1 MIIIRTNASSSSGIG
16 HLARCRRLGASLN
29 DQGLKVFFVLD
40 YINKYLNDYLE
51 GFSFTGLYS
60 FNESFQNEEDDALRL
75 LGSFNNKDVMA
86 VIVDD
91 YRLSNIWERSIAQ
104 LGCKVIVL
112 DDQDKSNHEC
122 HLLIDSTWEGEKTF
136 KRYENKVLNNT
147 LRLLG
152 PKYLLID
159 EAFGFV
165 KKPNHKSFKKNKQL
179 NILLSL
185 GGGGDLTFL
194 ISLICHLIDQPPDN
208 LSYEISTIVGPYALN
223 KEDLIAFSK
232 KHDNVRLILDQDGLY
247 DEISSADL
255 YIGASGG
262 TLFESLAMNIPCLT
276 FSISENQKN
285 DNENFEDLGHFFHLN
300 KIDESDFKNFAIL
313 VCQIL
318 SQYSRFNKYYE
329 NHTPFKIDG
338 KGVFRVS
345 NAIQS
350 IITEKILKIDPVHIK
365 NELNFEGG
373 YDLSEIDDFSVNRY
387 LTARNLK
394 INLDKMIDTSPI
406 SQLDHY
412 IWWLKDN
419 KRTSYVLRKNGKVL
433 LYIWHQLK
441 KVDNEDVIV
450 SGWFIANESCSA
462 LDAMHAVTEHSIIID
477 KLFSGVN
484 WIVVMRN
491 DNYFMQK
498 VHQRLKFRKVD
509 KRSSM
514 EKVIQN
520 SFPNASNDD
529 FLYYFRWI
537 ENSRSPKN

>member
-16 HLARCRRLGASLN
+16 HLARCRRLGANLN
-29 DQGLKVFFVLD
+29 EQGLKVFFVLD
-40 YINKYLNDYLE
+40 YVNEYLNEYLE
-51 GFSFTGLYS
+51 GFKFTGLYS
-60 FNESFQNEEDDALRL
+60 ANESFQNEEDDALRL
-75 LGSFNNKDVMA
+75 LVCLTNKDVIA
-86 VIVDD
+86 IIVDD
-91 YRLSNIWERSIAQ
+91 YRFSDIWERSIAQ

-122 HLLIDSTWEGEKTF
+122 HLLIDSTWEGEKTL
-136 KRYENKVLNNT
+136 KRYENKVLNNAPC
-147 LRLLG
+147 LLG

-159 EAFGFV
+159 EGFGLA
-165 KKPNHKSFKKNKQL
+165 KKLSHKSFKKNKQL
-179 NILLSL
+179 KILLSL

-194 ISLICHLIDQPPDN
+194 ISLICHLIDQLPDN
-208 LSYEISTIVGPYALN
+208 LPYEISTIVGPYALN

-247 DEISSADL
+247 SEISSADL

-262 TLFESLAMNIPCLT
+262 TLFESLAMSIPCLT

-313 VCQIL
+313 VHEIL

-329 NHTPFKIDG
+329 NHTLFKIDG

-345 NAIQS
+345 KAIQA
-350 IITEKILKIDPVHIK
+350 IIIGKTLKIESVHIK
-365 NELNFEGG
+365 NELNFEDG
-373 YDLSEIDDFSVNRY
+373 YDLSEIDDYSVNRY
-387 LTARNLK
+387 LAARNLN

-419 KRTSYVLRKNGKVL
+419 RRTSYVLKKNGKVL

-441 KVDNEDVIV
+441 KVDDIDVIV

-477 KLFSGVN
+477 KLFPGAY
-484 WIVVMRN
+484 WIIVMRN

-498 VHQRLKFRKVD
+498 VHQRLKFMKVD
-509 KRSSM
+509 KESSM
-514 EKVIQN
+514 EKVIQK

-537 ENSRSPKN
+537 ENSNSAKN

>member
-16 HLARCRRLGASLN
+16 HLARCRRLGLSLK

-40 YINKYLNDYLE
+40 YVNEYLNDYLE
-51 GFSFTGLYS
+51 GFNFSGLYS

-75 LGSFNNKDVMA
+75 LGSLPYKDVIA
-86 VIVDD
+86 IIVDD
-91 YRLSNIWERSIAQ
+91 YRFSNIWERSIAQ

-122 HLLIDSTWEGEKTF
+122 DLLIDSTWEGEKTF
-136 KRYENKVLNNT
+136 KRYENKVLSNT
-147 LRLLG
+147 PCLLG

-159 EAFGFV
+159 EAFGLV
-165 KKPNHKSFKKNKQL
+165 KKLSNKSFKKNKQL
-179 NILLSL
+179 KILLSL

-194 ISLICHLIDQPPDN
+194 ISLICHLIDQLPVN
-208 LSYEISTIVGPYALN
+208 LLYEISTIVGPYALN

-247 DEISSADL
+247 SEISSADL

-262 TLFESLAMNIPCLT
+262 TLFESLAMSIPCLT

-313 VCQIL
+313 VHEIL

-329 NHTPFKIDG
+329 NHTLFKIDG

-345 NAIQS
+345 KAIQA
-350 IITEKILKIDPVHIK
+350 IIIGKTLKIESVHIK
-365 NELNFEGG
+365 NELNFEDG
-373 YDLSEIDDFSVNRY
+373 YDLSEIDDYSVNRY
-387 LTARNLK
+387 LAARNLN

-419 KRTSYVLRKNGKVL
+419 RRTSYVLKKNGKIL

-441 KVDNEDVIV
+441 KVDDIDVIV

-477 KLFSGVN
+477 KLFPGAY
-484 WIVVMRN
+484 WIIVMRN

-498 VHQRLKFRKVD
+498 VHQRLKFMKVD
-509 KRSSM
+509 KESSM
-514 EKVIQN
+514 EKVIQK

-537 ENSRSPKN
+537 ENSNSAKN

>member
-1 MIIIRTNASSSSGIG
+1 MVIIRTNASSTSGIG
-16 HLARCRRLGASLN
+16 HLARCRRLGISLN
-29 DQGLKVFFVLD
+29 SQGFKVFFVLD
-40 YINKYLNDYLE
+40 YVNEYLNDYLE
-51 GFSFTGLYS
+51 GFNFSGLYS
-60 FNESFQNEEDDALRL
+60 SNESFQNEENDAIRL
-75 LGSFNNKDVMA
+75 LGSLPNNDVKA

-91 YRLSNIWERSIAQ
+91 YRFSNIWERSIAQ

-136 KRYENKVLNNT
+136 KRYENKVLSNT
-147 LRLLG
+147 PCLLG

-159 EAFGFV
+159 EVFGLV
-165 KKPNHKSFKKNKQL
+165 KKISHKSFKKNKQL
-179 NILLSL
+179 KILLSL

-194 ISLICHLIDQPPDN
+194 ISLICHLIDQLPDN
-208 LSYEISTIVGPYALN
+208 LPYEISTIVGPYALN
-223 KEDLIAFSK
+223 KEGLIAFSE
-232 KHDNVRLILDQDGLY
+232 KHDNVRLILNQDGLY
-247 DEISSADL
+247 NEISSADL

-262 TLFESLAMNIPCLT
+262 TLFESLAMSIPCLT

-313 VCQIL
+313 IHLIL

-345 NAIQS
+345 NAIKS
-350 IITEKILKIDPVHIK
+350 IITEKILKIEPVHIK
-365 NELNFEGG
+365 NELNFESG

-387 LTARNLK
+387 LAARNLK
-394 INLDKMIDTSPI
+394 INLDKMIDTRPI

-419 KRTSYVLRKNGKVL
+419 RRTSYVLRKNGKVL

-450 SGWFIANESCSA
+450 SGWFIANASCSA
-462 LDAMHAVTEHSIIID
+462 LDAMHAVTEHSKTID
-477 KLFSGVN
+477 KLFSGAY
-484 WIVVMRN
+484 WIIVMRN
-491 DNYFMQK
+491 DNHFMQK
-498 VHQRLKFRKVD
+498 IHQRLKFRRVD
-509 KRSSM
+509 KGSSM
-514 EKVIQN
+514 EKVIQK
-520 SFPNASNDD
+520 SFPDASADD

-537 ENSRSPKN
+537 ENSSLSKN